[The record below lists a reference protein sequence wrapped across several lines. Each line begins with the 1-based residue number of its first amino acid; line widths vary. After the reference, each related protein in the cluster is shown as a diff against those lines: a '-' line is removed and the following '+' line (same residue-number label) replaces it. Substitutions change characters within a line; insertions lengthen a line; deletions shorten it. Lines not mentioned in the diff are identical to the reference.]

1 MQQGPP
7 PMQQQQPPP
16 QGMPVHHPNMNPPPP
31 NMNIPPQN
39 QLQPVSTPPMS
50 MPPQSHPG
58 PMHGQM
64 QQIPPGQMPPQGQM
78 PQHQPGQMPP
88 QHQPGQMSHN
98 QMPPQHPQ
106 GQMMQGP
113 PQHPSQMQPGVP
125 MQMQPQHL
133 PPHNQGMQMQQGPGG
148 PMPHSLIPGQ
158 DNLNALQKTIDSM
171 EEKGLQDDP
180 RYSQLLAIRANAK
193 QSCLSSPQLEQLRS
207 QIMAYRQLAR
217 NQPLNKNLV
226 TMIRGQ
232 RLESPNSLPDAQQQ
246 PPSQPPQNGMSPI
259 QGQAQGSAP
268 PANMT
273 PGKSTGSQPGPATP
287 ADPNKQAAM
296 QPARPNSQP
305 QSPRAAA
312 PANQPPMSNK
322 NRVTTLPKPQGM
334 DPIVILNE
342 RENRMASRIALRME
356 VLKNLPT
363 NMPEE
368 LRFQAQI
375 ELRAL
380 RVLNFQRQLRS
391 EIVQCVR
398 RDTTLETAVNVK
410 AYKRVKRQGLREARA
425 TEKLEKQQKLEA
437 ERKRRQKHQ
446 EFLALVLQ
454 HGKDF
459 REYHRNNLA
468 KLGRLN
474 KAVINHHANA
484 EREQKKEQERIE
496 KERMRR
502 LIAEDEEGY
511 RKLIDQKKDKRLA
524 LLLQQTDE
532 YIASVTEMVK
542 AHKADQAKRKTE
554 DETRRKQRKRDI
566 LRSGEILMLDENSEA
581 IDCHVRVQ
589 DTTTGEQISGDD
601 APTLKNLYKWLQQ
614 HPGWEYVISDD
625 ESDEADQN
633 DEEQKRRKKAGKF

>member
-1 MQQGPP
+1 MQPHNPMQQG
-7 PMQQQQPPP
+7 QE
-16 QGMPVHHPNMNPPPP
+16 
-31 NMNIPPQN
+31 
-39 QLQPVSTPPMS
+39 
-50 MPPQSHPG
+50 
-58 PMHGQM
+58 
-64 QQIPPGQMPPQGQM
+64 
-78 PQHQPGQMPP
+78 
-88 QHQPGQMSHN
+88 
-98 QMPPQHPQ
+98 
-106 GQMMQGP
+106 
-113 PQHPSQMQPGVP
+113 
-125 MQMQPQHL
+125 
-133 PPHNQGMQMQQGPGG
+133 
-148 PMPHSLIPGQ
+148 
-158 DNLNALQKTIDSM
+158 NLNALQKTIDSM

-193 QSCLSSPQLEQLRS
+193 QSCMSSPQLEQLRS

-217 NQPLNKNLV
+217 NQPLNKGLV
-226 TMIRGQ
+226 SMVRGQ
-232 RLESPNSLPDAQQQ
+232 RPETPNSQAEGQQQ
-246 PPSQPPQNGMSPI
+246 PPNQLPQNGMSPVGPPQQQQPGGPPL
-259 QGQAQGSAP
+259 QGA
-268 PANMT
+268 MT
-273 PGKSTGSQPGPATP
+273 PGKPGQAPPGGPAAP
-287 ADPNKQAAM
+287 IDPSKQAAM

-312 PANQPPMSNK
+312 PANPQQMSGK
-322 NRVTTLPKPQGM
+322 NRVTTVAKPQGM

-356 VLKNLPT
+356 ALKNLPT
-363 NMPEE
+363 NMPED
-368 LRFQAQI
+368 LRVQAQI

-474 KAVINHHANA
+474 KAVVNYHANA

-542 AHKADQAKRKTE
+542 LHKADQAKRKNE
-554 DETRRKQRKRDI
+554 DEMRRKLRKREI
-566 LRSGEILMLDENSEA
+566 LRSGEILMMDENSEA
-581 IDCHVRVQ
+581 MDCHVRVQ
-589 DTTTGEQISGDD
+589 DTTTGERLSGDD

-614 HPGWEYVISDD
+614 HPGWEYIISDD
-625 ESDEADQN
+625 ETDNEDNDDENKKEKKGEGNLRMISELYECGNLMILIFSGNEANIDEGKAAELIEKAKVE
-633 DEEQKRRKKAGKF
+633 DDEYKTEEQNYYSIAHNVQEKVYEQASIMVNGKLKEYQIKGLEWLVSLFNNNLNGILADEMG